1 MASDGMSTRR
11 RVRDEA
17 GANSIAFIIVIPV
30 LMLALVAGVQYFI
43 KFDAQR
49 TAEAAAEEG
58 AAAARRFDGSAEAGQ
73 ARAYDFLNDVDSD
86 SLEGIQVSATR
97 NGVEASVTV
106 TGSADAVGWLP
117 FIDPNVSA
125 TSTGPVERYTQ

>member
-1 MASDGMSTRR
+1 MSTRD

-17 GANSIAFIIVIPV
+17 GANSIAFIIVMPV

-43 KFDAQR
+43 KVDAQR

-73 ARAYDFLNDVDSD
+73 ARAYDFLNDVDHD
-86 SLEGIQVSATR
+86 SLGDVEVSATR
-97 NGVEASVTV
+97 DGVEASVTV
-106 TGSADAVGWLP
+106 TGTADIVDLLP
-117 FIDPNVSA
+117 FIDPDVSA
-125 TSTGPVERYTQ
+125 TSTGPVERYTE